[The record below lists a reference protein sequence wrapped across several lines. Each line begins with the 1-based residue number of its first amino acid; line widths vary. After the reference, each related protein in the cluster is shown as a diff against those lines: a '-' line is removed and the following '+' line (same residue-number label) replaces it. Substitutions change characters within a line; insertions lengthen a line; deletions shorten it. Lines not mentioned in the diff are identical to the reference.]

1 MTEAVPAAS
10 ITTESEYSPD
20 SDRIMAVSLG
30 PQHPGAGHFRI
41 KLWLDGDYV
50 VRAEPDPGYVH
61 RGEEKLS
68 EYRNYIQ
75 NVPHLE
81 RPVIHDS
88 SGILFAYSSAVDE
101 LMGHKIPPRA
111 EYLRVIMA
119 EFNRI
124 ISNMYYLA
132 IFGLFSGHT
141 TMITWAMG
149 DRDLWIDLAARI
161 GGARVTFAY
170 IIPGG
175 VRNDM
180 PDGLGDKIL
189 TTCTWFEKRMD
200 EYEKIFF
207 RNPLVLER
215 TEGVGVLS
223 RDDAIRLGTTGQVL
237 RASGV
242 RHDIRRDEPYGAY
255 GDFDFDVPSLNA
267 GDCWARAYLT
277 LLEFRESVK
286 IIRQA
291 VKRMPPGPVR
301 LKVGPQPRVPA
312 GEAYARTEAGRGE
325 MDFHVISDGSPRAY
339 RIKISTPSFKNM
351 RVLPHLLRNVH
362 VADIPLVYWGI
373 NFWPVES
380 DR

>member
-1 MTEAVPAAS
+1 MTEKLAPV
-10 ITTESEYSPD
+10 ESEYSPD
-20 SDRIMAVSLG
+20 SDRIMAVSFG
-30 PQHPGAGHFRI
+30 PQHPGAGHFRLR
-41 KLWLDGDYV
+41 LWLDGDYL

-61 RGEEKLS
+61 RGEEKMA

-88 SGILFAYSSAVDE
+88 CGILFPYSLAVDE
-101 LMGHKIPPRA
+101 LMNNKVPPRGQ
-111 EYLRVIMA
+111 YLRVIMA

-124 ISNMYYLA
+124 ISNMYYLG
-132 IFGLFSGHT
+132 IFGLFTGHT
-141 TMITWAMG
+141 TMITWCMG
-149 DRDLWIDLAARI
+149 DRDFWIDLASKI

-180 PDGLGDKIL
+180 PDWMGDRIL
-189 TTCTWFEKRMD
+189 TTCDWFEKRMD

-207 RNPLVLER
+207 KNPLLLER
-215 TEGVGVLS
+215 TEGIGVLT
-223 RDDAIRLGTTGQVL
+223 RENAIRLGATGIVL

-242 RHDIRRDEPYGAY
+242 KHDVRRDEPYGAY
-255 GDFDFDVPSLNA
+255 PDFEFDVPTLNA
-267 GDCWARAYLT
+267 GDSWSRAYIT
-277 LLEFRESVK
+277 LLEMREAVK

-291 VKRMPPGPVR
+291 TKKMPPGPVR
-301 LKVGPQPRVPA
+301 LKLGPQPRVPA
-312 GEAYARTEAGRGE
+312 GEVYTRTEAGRGE
-325 MDFHVISDGSPRAY
+325 MSYYLVSDGSPRPY
-339 RIKISTPSFKNM
+339 RVKIGTPSFKNM

-362 VADIPLVYWGI
+362 VADIPLIYWGL
-373 NFWPVES
+373 NYWPVEA